1 MRISL
6 RVTDDSDTTNNDALV
21 HVVFRY
27 CDLAVRSA
35 GTSGLVPS
43 EGTRSFA
50 VSLRNAGTVACQVK
64 IGSRTR
70 VPARR
75 RQEHRGPDSRLGA
88 RRRAC
93 RRPGARRAAGRRP
106 TDDVDPANN
115 AATVAATVVGVGDSD
130 VRRWS
135 ARAFSGRASAG
146 RGAKLKA
153 SALRVA
159 RVEIAVLREGVEALR
174 LADVRARRLQR
185 AQAGRPTGRC
195 GSPRWLRASGS
206 ARWRF
211 ALQRALAAGRY
222 TVYSRAVIGAGFPEA
237 RFSTADRNRIQFRI
251 R

>member
-1 MRISL
+1 MVRISL

-64 IGSRTR
+64 VGSRSAYRLDGGKSTADRIPGAAPAGARVSARVR
-70 VPARR
+70 VPL
-75 RQEHRGPDSRLGA
+75 RLSP
-88 RRRAC
+88 R
-93 RRPGARRAAGRRP
+93 
-106 TDDVDPANN
+106 DDVDLTNN
-115 AATVAATVVGVGDSD
+115 AATVTATVVGVGDSD
-130 VRRWS
+130 IRDRS
-135 ARAFSGRASAG
+135 ARRFSGRASAG

-159 RVEIAVLREGVEALR
+159 RVEIAVLREGSKRCGWLTSERGSFSAR
-174 LADVRARRLQR
+174 KPLAD
-185 AQAGRPTGRC
+185 GSC

-211 ALQRALAAGRY
+211 ALKRALGAGRY

-237 RFSTADRNRIQFRI
+237 RFSAADRNRIQYRI